1 MQNITLGS
9 GIGDKN
15 YQPKLN
21 DHMSS
26 DEDALSESDVFK
38 ENPNKFTQL
47 LGLPRISIETIY
59 QGYKEKDANVI

>member
-1 MQNITLGS
+1 
-9 GIGDKN
+9 
-15 YQPKLN
+15 
-21 DHMSS
+21 MSS